1 MTELPLRIACA
12 VVGVCLSASALQSQ
26 TFQAAPA
33 DSQTIRDL
41 IALHADASQHGDFDR
56 LIKGYQADADVRYSD
71 GSVFRG
77 LAQIKPR
84 IREILSNGPTSM
96 AHAHPP
102 ATIHIRFLRPDV
114 AFADVESVFG
124 GGNDAAGAPIP
135 PTRVPFFLVFTKI
148 DGRWGVAVE
157 RSGVRLK

>member
-1 MTELPLRIACA
+1 MTLRIACA
-12 VVGVCLSASALQSQ
+12 VVGVCLSAAALRAQ
-26 TFQAAPA
+26 TFQAPPA
-33 DSQTIRDL
+33 DSQAISDL

-56 LIKGYQADADVRYSD
+56 LIRGYQADADVRYSD

-84 IREILSNGPTSM
+84 IHEILAGGPTSM

-114 AFADVESVFG
+114 AFVDVESVFG
-124 GGNDAAGAPIP
+124 GGNDAAGASIP
-135 PTRVPFFLVFTKI
+135 PTRVPFFLVFTKV

-157 RSGVRLK
+157 RSGVPLK

>member
-26 TFQAAPA
+26 TFQAAAA

-77 LAQIKPR
+77 LAEIKPR

-96 AHAHPP
+96 AHAPAGDNSYSLP
-102 ATIHIRFLRPDV
+102 ATGRCVR
-114 AFADVESVFG
+114 G
-124 GGNDAAGAPIP
+124 C
-135 PTRVPFFLVFTKI
+135 RV
-148 DGRWGVAVE
+148 GVWW
-157 RSGVRLK
+157 RQ